1 MRVLS
6 PAFGGIP
13 IHVAYQSKEVTDL
26 SPAPNADC
34 RNATRIGRN
43 LHSKIDHYT
52 PFWDWTGSV
61 FPGHGT
67 DWRTLQLVAPVQFK
81 SQGAMSDES
90 SDEEPYETSGAEEEE
105 SEPVQRNKAAEL
117 AASMSRW
124 IATGTIEAPSS
135 HRHACLRRRSTS
147 GQHGGTTV
155 ASRSKRD
162 ARNLGLHEGN
172 STTLSRSTRTRKP
185 IVPYV
190 AESAVCFTRNKAP
203 TQLIDESWETE
214 APSVPVSRSDK
225 ERERRQAFKTAAS
238 HVNRARVI
246 AERQAAEV
254 AELVSK
260 SDEIFVKFSWR
271 ERKELAISSFAKAR
285 SCGYSKMTAYLVASF
300 GARVSQTTVRIW
312 IKAWQHG
319 DDGFFSCN
327 KGTNTV
333 RSNLSEP
340 DVMALATQWWLDH
353 APRKGSCSHLLTAR
367 FKNLILLALTT
378 PVRLA
383 R

>member
-1 MRVLS
+1 MCVLS

-13 IHVAYQSKEVTDL
+13 IQCHVAYQSKEVTDL
-26 SPAPNADC
+26 SPAPNMNADC

-43 LHSKIDHYT
+43 LHYKIDNYT
-52 PFWDWTGSV
+52 PFGDWTGSV

-90 SDEEPYETSGAEEEE
+90 SDEEPYETIGSEEEE

-172 STTLSRSTRTRKP
+172 STTEPLSRSTRTHKP

-190 AESAVCFTRNKAP
+190 AGSAVCFTRNKAP
-203 TQLIDESWETE
+203 SHPIDESWETE

-271 ERKELAISSFAKAR
+271 DRKELAISSFAKAR

-300 GARVSQTTVRIW
+300 GV
-312 IKAWQHG
+312 
-319 DDGFFSCN
+319 
-327 KGTNTV
+327 
-333 RSNLSEP
+333 
-340 DVMALATQWWLDH
+340 
-353 APRKGSCSHLLTAR
+353 
-367 FKNLILLALTT
+367 
-378 PVRLA
+378 
-383 R
+383 